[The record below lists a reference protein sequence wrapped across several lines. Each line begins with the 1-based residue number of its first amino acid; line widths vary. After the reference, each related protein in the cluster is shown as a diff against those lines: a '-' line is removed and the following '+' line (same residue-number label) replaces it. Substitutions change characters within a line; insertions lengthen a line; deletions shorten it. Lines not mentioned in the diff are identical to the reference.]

1 MAALRFLI
9 VDGNVSDIREHH
21 LRDFG
26 MTPGASY
33 AAALQDIA
41 PGAVHDIALPT
52 EPGANLPTGE
62 GLEGYDAVFLTG
74 SALNLYDM
82 TPDITRQI
90 ELMRAIYASG
100 TPCFG
105 SCWGIQVGAA
115 AAGGVV
121 RKNPKG
127 REIGIARRIAKTEAG
142 MAHPMLAGRPAV
154 FDVPCTHLDEVDV
167 ETLPEGSTLL
177 ASNDVSE
184 VQAVEIRVNGG
195 VFWGVQYHPE
205 FSLTELVSIMRRRR
219 DILVREGFY
228 ADAAVADAHMD
239 DLVAID
245 ADRSRMDIAWRLGL
259 GEEVL
264 DDARRK
270 RELRNFIERLVI
282 PAKAARGRA

>member
-1 MAALRFLI
+1 MTALRFLI
-9 VDGNVSDIREHH
+9 VDGNVSAIRETHI
-21 LRDFG
+21 RNFG

-33 AAALQDIA
+33 AEALQDIA
-41 PGAVHDIALPT
+41 PGAVHDIVLPAD
-52 EPGANLPTGE
+52 EGANLPAGE

-90 ELMRAIYASG
+90 ELMRSIYASG

-115 AAGGVV
+115 AAGGTV
-121 RKNPKG
+121 RKNPRG
-127 REIGIARRIAKTEAG
+127 REIGIARAIAKTAAG
-142 MAHPMLAGRPAV
+142 REHPMLAGRPAI
-154 FDVPCTHLDEVDV
+154 FDVPCTHLDEV
-167 ETLPEGSTLL
+167 ETLPQGATLL
-177 ASNDVSE
+177 ASNSVSE
-184 VQAVEIRVNGG
+184 VQAVEIRVNGS

-219 DILVREGFY
+219 EALVREGFF
-228 ADAAVADAHMD
+228 ADPAEADAHMD

-245 ADRSRMDIAWRLGL
+245 ADRSRKDIAWRLGL

-270 RELRNFIERLVI
+270 TELRNFIEHLVM
-282 PAKAARGRA
+282 PAKAARGRV

>member
-1 MAALRFLI
+1 MTALRFLI
-9 VDGNVSDIREHH
+9 VDGNVSAIRETHI
-21 LRDFG
+21 RNFG

-33 AAALQDIA
+33 AEALQDIA
-41 PGAVHDIALPT
+41 PGAVHDIVLPAD
-52 EPGANLPTGE
+52 EGANLPAGE

-90 ELMRAIYASG
+90 ELMRSIYASG

-115 AAGGVV
+115 AAGGTV
-121 RKNPKG
+121 RKNPRG
-127 REIGIARRIAKTEAG
+127 REIGIARAITKTAAG
-142 MAHPMLAGRPAV
+142 REHPMLAGRPAI
-154 FDVPCTHLDEVDV
+154 FDVPCTHLDEV
-167 ETLPEGSTLL
+167 ETLPQGATLL
-177 ASNDVSE
+177 ASNSVSE
-184 VQAVEIRVNGG
+184 VQAVEIRVNGS

-219 DILVREGFY
+219 EALVREGFF
-228 ADAAVADAHMD
+228 ADPAEADAHMD

-245 ADRSRMDIAWRLGL
+245 ADRSRKDIAWRLGL

-270 RELRNFIERLVI
+270 TELRNFIEHLVM
-282 PAKAARGRA
+282 PAKAARGRV